1 MATMS
6 RIRLLPLYRVWQ
18 GAAPPYTLPL
28 PGSARHRRRR
38 RQRNLFAS
46 RAKDV
51 QNRAGSREIVQLP
64 GVRAFMPRL
73 VVFSSVACLS
83 LVAGCVNTS
92 QPAKVAACAPNCSDN
107 PGGSGGG
114 GTTGTGGIGGH
125 GGTTSSVGGTTSIVG
140 GTTSIV
146 GGTTSIVG
154 GTTSIVG
161 GTTSTAGGTAG
172 SSGGTTS
179 IGGTTDTG
187 GGTAGGSG
195 GATSIGGTT
204 DTGGDTAGTG
214 GGTAG
219 TGGGGSSG
227 SDDGGTDAPVSG
239 PETGSPSDAKPL
251 PPDVF
256 VQADTPP
263 VAPEASGPEPGPE
276 PGPDAPADLARDLV
290 VDLTPDTAPP
300 RPEAGLDAGTCIQ
313 RFQASGYSLGTDAAI
328 AACSGCIENSTP
340 KESQCKAMI
349 DCIQPSWPSCTRGSP
364 CWTNCQNTSGSDS
377 VVEAYV
383 ATLVSAAC
391 GTH

>member
-1 MATMS
+1 MATFHMS

-38 RQRNLFAS
+38 RQINLFAS
-46 RAKDV
+46 RPKTF
-51 QNRAGSREIVQLP
+51 RIVPGCCGIVLLP
-64 GVRAFMPRL
+64 GVLAFMPRL
-73 VVFSSVACLS
+73 VVFFSVACLS

-92 QPAKVAACAPNCSDN
+92 QPAKVAACAPNCSD
-107 PGGSGGG
+107 GGSGGS

-125 GGTTSSVGGTTSIVG
+125 GGTTSIVG
-140 GTTSIV
+140 GTTGIG
-146 GGTTSIVG
+146 GGTTSTAGGTTSTVG

-161 GTTSTAGGTAG
+161 GTTSTGAGAAG
-172 SSGGTTS
+172 SSGTTS
-179 IGGTTDTG
+179 IAGTTDTG
-187 GGTAGGSG
+187 GGTAGSSG

-227 SDDGGTDAPVSG
+227 SDDAGTDAPVSG
-239 PETGSPSDAKPL
+239 PETGAPSDIKPL
-251 PPDVF
+251 QPDAF

-276 PGPDAPADLARDLV
+276 PGPDAAPDIARDLV
-290 VDLTPDTAPP
+290 VDLTPDTP

-377 VVEAYV
+377 VVETYV